1 MHVLLVATLMLSVA
15 LVTLSSTIVS
25 RSGWMTELIP

>member
-15 LVTLSSTIVS
+15 LVALASTIVS